1 VATFPLTRV
10 ERIRRTL
17 AGDETDRP
25 PISFWA
31 HNFAKENCAEELAQE
46 TVAQFRR
53 YDWDLIKIQ
62 SRASV
67 FGEAWGSRYRYSH
80 QRAIPPQ
87 LMDWPVRTARDL
99 GAIRPFRDLAGPLAE
114 QLAALRLIRRD
125 VGPDVPV
132 LLTLFA
138 PAMVLQFLT
147 GESQEAWLELVRDFP
162 TEAHEA
168 LAAIRDTLAAYAQA
182 AIENGADGIF
192 FAVKAAAI
200 SQMTRAEYAEF
211 GLPYDRPV
219 LDAARGGWLNMLHLC
234 GSHLYFEVA
243 KDLSAPLVNWSL
255 EPGNPTLAEGRDRLG
270 RAVIGG
276 VSPKPRILGLTVEEV
291 RAEVLAALGDTRGR
305 RMMIGPGCSISPD
318 TPEANLLAARRA
330 VLEWRGTVEGPEIA
344 ARRD

>member
-1 VATFPLTRV
+1 MVAAPLSRV

-31 HNFAKENCAEELAQE
+31 HNFAKENSAEELAQE
-46 TVAQFRR
+46 TVTHFRR

-67 FGEAWGSRYRYSH
+67 FGEAWGSRYRYSS
-80 QRAIPPQ
+80 QRAIPPV
-87 LMDWPVRTARDL
+87 LLDWPVRTARDL
-99 GAIRPFRDLAGPLAE
+99 QAIRPLRDLVDPLAE
-114 QLAALRLIRRD
+114 QLAALRMIRRE

-147 GESQEAWLELVRDFP
+147 GESQEALLGLVRDFP
-162 TEAHEA
+162 IEAHGA
-168 LAAIRDTLAAYAQA
+168 LAAIRDTLTAYAQA

-192 FAVKAAAI
+192 FAVKGASAN
-200 SQMTRAEYAEF
+200 QMTRAEYAEF

-219 LDAARGGWLNMLHLC
+219 LEAARGGWLNMLHFC
-234 GSHLYFEVA
+234 GSHLYFDFA
-243 KDLSAPLVNWSL
+243 KDFSVPLVNWSL
-255 EPGNPTLAEGRDRLG
+255 EPGNPTLAEGRDRLA

-276 VSPKPRILGLTVEEV
+276 VSPKPRILSLTVEEV

-318 TPEANLLAARRA
+318 TPEANLFAARQT
-330 VLEWRGTVEGPEIA
+330 VLEWRET
-344 ARRD
+344 